1 MRPTRHHKTFRKP
14 LLQERS
20 PIVGQRFISRL
31 VSHLFVTPLR
41 GGISIGVNP
50 RRMQP
55 IGIYHFQI
63 VLLFVPLLLS
73 LLAKVLR
80 QCKML
85 FRRVGGVDQACR
97 LLSTQVLSSGSSK
110 LA

>member
-63 VLLFVPLLLS
+63 VLLFVSLLLS
-73 LLAKVLR
+73 FVTKVLR
-80 QCKML
+80 QCEML
-85 FRRVGGVDQACR
+85 FRRVGGVDQSCR
-97 LLSTQVLSSGSSK
+97 LLSTQLFCR
-110 LA
+110 AE